1 VAGAA
6 PDGKF
11 CSESINGWPLLSLMK
26 QGVNDRYGRFRAGA
40 GPRGMS
46 ASGTSQP
53 AEQRPPWV
61 ESGSSKAPRAS
72 GDLFVASGDRVPRQG
87 NREGSERIAEALHA
101 IATAISLQ

>member
-61 ESGSSKAPRAS
+61 ETGHRAWPLIAMS
-72 GDLFVASGDRVPRQG
+72 PSLMLRFVV
-87 NREGSERIAEALHA
+87 ESESA
-101 IATAISLQ
+101 